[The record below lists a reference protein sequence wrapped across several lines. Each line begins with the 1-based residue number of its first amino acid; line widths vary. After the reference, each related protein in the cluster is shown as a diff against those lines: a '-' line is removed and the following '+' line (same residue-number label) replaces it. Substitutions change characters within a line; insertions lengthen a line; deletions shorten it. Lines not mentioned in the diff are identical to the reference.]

1 MATRSIRNLTQVSTK
16 PGQVHSVSERS
27 SSRSECHNAS
37 RVTQI
42 GRLISEG
49 AARPLPAYAA
59 ILALQLKVVWGM
71 WWVRDLTTGDTAGY
85 FISAYRWYSERTLDL
100 AWSPLYVSFY
110 GSFLYVTSDA
120 YQATIAHRLV
130 IVLAVALLVLRLMRQ
145 LLEPRIAW
153 LMAAWWVVLPVN
165 HDVLYEVH
173 LFGVIPVLLATLVI
187 VGPASHWRRGLAVS
201 ILLGGALFVRN
212 ELIVPTALLA
222 AACALFE
229 IRTASRTEPS
239 GRPRLSRLL
248 FAYGLPAIMVS
259 AILPVAYYASSF
271 DGLQGLLR
279 HLEVKHTLN
288 VCQIYAYGYQQR
300 HPEWHKS
307 PWLDCHELMLSS
319 FGSEEPSMAAAFWTN
334 PRAMRDHFRW
344 NLGLIPSGL
353 QVLLFNSTSGSVR
366 PGYEPVSER
375 STAALALSV
384 ILGVIY
390 LGGAVVMAREYRYWW
405 STSLQ
410 PCAWGWLTLLFA
422 SISCLLV
429 MVTQRPRPA
438 YLYAV
443 ELLLQAIAGLCL
455 LALLRR
461 WNLGG
466 TFVATFPFL
475 AVLLIAVVPSYYSRA
490 KTPPHRPLLE
500 AYRTLAPFRAMIQAP
515 GTILVTP
522 GYGFELCAYLSGDI
536 FLPARLLEM
545 MGLNLKPRCQPLDYY
560 ALRREPGAPGTWWP
574 LLAARGA
581 TMFYAN
587 EAVTGDPEM
596 WPALAS
602 AQAAGWE
609 VIMRQTGRDDRV
621 LLRRRGL
628 DPALPILSGQSRR

>member
-1 MATRSIRNLTQVSTK
+1 
-16 PGQVHSVSERS
+16 
-27 SSRSECHNAS
+27 
-37 RVTQI
+37 
-42 GRLISEG
+42 
-49 AARPLPAYAA
+49 
-59 ILALQLKVVWGM
+59 M
-71 WWVRDLTTGDTAGY
+71 WWVRDLTSGDTAGY
-85 FISAYRWYSERTLDL
+85 YAAAYRWYSERTLDL
-100 AWSPLYVSFY
+100 AWSPLYLGFY
-110 GSFLYVTSDA
+110 GSFLYVTNDA

-187 VGPASHWRRGLAVS
+187 LAPASPWRRGLAVS
-201 ILLGGALFVRN
+201 ILLGGALFLRN
-212 ELIVPTALLA
+212 ELIVPTAMLA
-222 AACALFE
+222 VACALFE
-229 IRTASRTEPS
+229 IRMASKTEPP

-248 FAYGLPAIMVS
+248 FAYGLPAIIVA
-259 AILPVAYYASSF
+259 AILPAAYFAASVH
-271 DGLQGLLR
+271 GLQGLR
-279 HLEVKHTLN
+279 HILERKHTLN
-288 VCQIYAYGYQQR
+288 VCQIYAYGHQQR

-319 FGSEEPSMAAAFWTN
+319 FGSEEPSMAAAFWAN
-334 PRAMRDHFRW
+334 PRAMLRHFRW
-344 NLGLIPSGL
+344 NVSLIPSGL

-384 ILGVIY
+384 ILGAIY
-390 LGGAVVMAREYRYWW
+390 LGGAAVVARECRYWW
-405 STSLQ
+405 STWLR
-410 PCAWGWLTLLFA
+410 PRAWGWLTLVIL
-422 SISCLLV
+422 SINCLVV

-438 YLYAV
+438 YLYV
-443 ELLLQAIAGLCL
+443 MELLLQAIAGLCL

-466 TFVATFPFL
+466 KFVATFPFL
-475 AVLLIAVVPSYYSRA
+475 AVLLIVIVPSYYSTV
-490 KTPPHRPLLE
+490 KPPPPRPLLE

-522 GYGFELCAYLSGDI
+522 GYGSELCAYLSGSTAA
-536 FLPARLLEM
+536 PARHLERP
-545 MGLNLKPRCQPLDYY
+545 NLKPRCQPLDYY
-560 ALRREPGAPGTWWP
+560 ALRRELGAPGTWWA

-596 WPALAS
+596 RVALAG
-602 AQAAGWE
+602 AHAAGWQ
-609 VIMRQTGRDDRV
+609 VIMRQTGRPARV
-621 LLRRRGL
+621 LFRRRGL
-628 DPALPILSGQSRR
+628 DPVLPALPAQSLSGP